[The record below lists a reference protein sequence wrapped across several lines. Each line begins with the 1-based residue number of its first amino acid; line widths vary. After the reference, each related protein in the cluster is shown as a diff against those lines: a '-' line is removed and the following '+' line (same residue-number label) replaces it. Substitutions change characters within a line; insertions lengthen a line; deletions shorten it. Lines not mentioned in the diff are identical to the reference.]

1 MPFVSDVRLI
11 QQQSTYVAV
20 VIAFV
25 RNYCGPNNFHAI
37 DKLMK
42 ANSQYWLVV
51 DFKDEKMSAQTK
63 FEDSVTIKIY
73 FYHLESLVELT
84 FIVKESYHSKPV
96 LHLLNN
102 WID

>member
-42 ANSQYWLVV
+42 ANSQY
-51 DFKDEKMSAQTK
+51 
-63 FEDSVTIKIY
+63 
-73 FYHLESLVELT
+73 
-84 FIVKESYHSKPV
+84 
-96 LHLLNN
+96 
-102 WID
+102 